1 MDDGWTDDWMLKD
14 RRGEGVGWGGEG
26 GAEWALNTKEL
37 MTNSDL
43 QFGCKF
49 YQRCLGIYKAHF
61 SFFLSKISVETSLNV
76 ADSWNGG
83 AHL

>member
-1 MDDGWTDDWMLKD
+1 MDAEGQK
-14 RRGEGVGWGGEG
+14 RRGGVGWGGEG
-26 GAEWALNTKEL
+26 GAEWGLNTKEL
-37 MTNSDL
+37 MTNSKL

-49 YQRCLGIYKAHF
+49 YQGCLGIYKAHF

-76 ADSWNGG
+76 AADSWDGD